1 LDPNYYG
8 YVEMGL
14 VFVVVVLPL
23 VWQLIVT
30 KRSLRADR
38 EREGRAIGRE

>member
-1 LDPNYYG
+1 MDPSSYG

-23 VWQLIVT
+23 VWQLIIT

-38 EREGRAIGRE
+38 EQAEREKGER